1 MSAWI
6 IYLSVISPI
15 LTFNDAIYLLI
26 LLSRSVLMILLLSI
40 QDIRVAM
47 VAIATVLLATAASQR
62 SISRDK
68 RRIILVISWG
78 NLTLNTGTLNTGTLN
93 PGTLNTGKLNPE
105 TVAAWDSG
113 FLLSEALSFVN
124 FY

>member
-1 MSAWI
+1 MIILMSAWI

-68 RRIILVISWG
+68 RLIILVISWG
-78 NLTLNTGTLNTGTLN
+78 DLTLN
-93 PGTLNTGKLNPE
+93 PGTLNTG